1 MTERVEI
8 RVDVDFF
15 VETTFL
21 VMVTGGL
28 QQQDPF
34 ADNFPHVEA
43 KRYPTDVVTFVAE
56 QPARRRS
63 RTKNFMFEQRRSL
76 DVVR

>member
-8 RVDVDFF
+8 RVDVDLF

-43 KRYPTDVVTFVAE
+43 KR
-56 QPARRRS
+56 
-63 RTKNFMFEQRRSL
+63 
-76 DVVR
+76 